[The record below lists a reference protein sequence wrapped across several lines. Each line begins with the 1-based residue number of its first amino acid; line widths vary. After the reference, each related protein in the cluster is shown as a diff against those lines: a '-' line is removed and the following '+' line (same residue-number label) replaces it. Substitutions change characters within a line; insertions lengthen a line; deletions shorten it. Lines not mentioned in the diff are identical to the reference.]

1 MKRLTHKA
9 VLVGAVSASAALA
22 CVVAGGVGDAR
33 AEPAPG
39 APAPSSQGTV
49 CLASTSTDV
58 LDTIFDAA
66 PGNVIGADYQRATP
80 LPDGRVFWMFQD
92 AIVRSPDGAL
102 HLVHNMA
109 MVQDGNCFDVRY
121 GGTPGNP
128 KSFLFANGT
137 IDRSHWYWPLGATV
151 GADGL
156 LYLFAAEMVEH
167 GARYLEHTEPI
178 ATRVAVFDLETDDVV
193 GSVSPADSS
202 ASLYGWSITS
212 DADWTYLYAQCH
224 RQFGWQP
231 FIGYDR
237 ECSAIITVA
246 RVPRGQPLS
255 PLQYW
260 NGTSWGSN
268 SSMAAPIITTTGRRV
283 NSDQFVAAGNRFWSV
298 NKEGDWWGDTVY
310 LSWSRSPTGPFQV
323 YQQLGMQPKC
333 AVCNTYFATWLPPTA
348 AAGRP
353 GELTFAISNNQ
364 WDGAAPYI
372 HYRPSFR
379 SVGVPAY
386 RLAAAQMLKVPVG
399 RDVAGAVLNITAV
412 NPSGPGFIAA
422 FPCGQQL
429 PTVSNVNYGT
439 RGAGT
444 VVANAAVARPDAN
457 GDVCVYS
464 LAATD
469 LVVDVFGTFQS
480 DSRSDEPGDQG
491 DSPHYAT
498 TVGMGFVAEPT
509 PTRLVDTRQGGA
521 GVPAGVVPAGGVA
534 VARVA
539 PGTAAAVVNIT
550 AVGAAAPGYLT
561 AYACDENR
569 PATSTVNYGAPGS
582 GTVTAN
588 AAIVRP
594 DDTGAFCIYTTAA
607 VHVLVDLAGTFPEA
621 SGYLPHDQPARLLD
635 TRLELGSGSRNE
647 FRRVRAGETIAL
659 QVADPEVFGQVAI
672 EPGVAAAVLNVA
684 AVGPGAPGFIT
695 VHACDADRPTTSNV
709 NYQAV
714 GSVTANMV
722 IARPDAEG
730 YVCLYS
736 LADVDLVV
744 DMAGA
749 FPSPD
754 PTSIENGAYQP
765 LDNPTR
771 MLDTRI
777 AGLSRS

>member
-1 MKRLTHKA
+1 MRRLTHRG
-9 VLVGAVSASAALA
+9 VLVGALCAGAAIFG
-22 CVVAGGVGDAR
+22 VVGGTGIEVR
-33 AEPAPG
+33 AESVPA
-39 APAPSSQGTV
+39 APAPFSQGSV

-58 LDTIFDAA
+58 LDRLFDAA

-109 MVQDGNCFDVRY
+109 MMQDGNCFDVRY
-121 GGTPGNP
+121 GGTPVNP
-128 KSFLFANGT
+128 KSFIFANGT
-137 IDRSHWYWPLGATV
+137 VDRSHWYWPLAATV
-151 GADGL
+151 GSDGL

-167 GARYLEHTEPI
+167 GTHYLERTEPI
-178 ATRVAVFDLETDDVV
+178 TTRVAVFDLDTDEVL
-193 GSVSPADSS
+193 GAVSPADSS

-237 ECSAIITVA
+237 KCAAIITVA

-260 NGTSWGSN
+260 NGSSWGSDAGG
-268 SSMAAPIITTTGRRV
+268 AAPIITTAGRRV
-283 NSDQFVAAGNRFWSV
+283 NADQFVAAGNRFWSV

-323 YQQLGMQPKC
+323 YRQLGSQPKC
-333 AVCNTYFATWLPPTA
+333 DVCNTYFATWIPPSA
-348 AAGRP
+348 AAGSA
-353 GELTFAISNNQ
+353 GHLTFAISNNQ
-364 WDGAAPYI
+364 WDGAPPYI

-379 SVGVPAY
+379 SVAVPAY
-386 RLAAAQMLKVPVG
+386 RLGAAQMLKVPVG
-399 RDVAGAVLNITAV
+399 QGVAGAVLNITAV
-412 NPSGPGFIAA
+412 NPTGPGFIAA
-422 FPCGQQL
+422 FPCGQPL

-439 RGAGT
+439 RGGGT
-444 VVANAAVARPDAN
+444 VTANAAVARPDAN

-464 LAATD
+464 LAGTD
-469 LVVDVFGTFQS
+469 LVVDVFGSFPDVTAS
-480 DSRSDEPGDQG
+480 KEAVPGQAEMG
-491 DSPHYAT
+491 G
-498 TVGMGFVAEPT
+498 VGFVSEPT
-509 PTRLVDTRQGGA
+509 PTRLLDTRQGGA

-539 PGTAAAVVNIT
+539 PGTEAAVVNIT
-550 AVGAAAPGYLT
+550 AVGAATPGFFT

-569 PATSTVNYGAPGS
+569 PETSTVNYGAPGS

-594 DDTGAFCIYTTAA
+594 DGTGAICIYTTAA
-607 VHVLVDLAGTFPEA
+607 VHVLVDLAGTFPDPLV
-621 SGYLPHDQPARLLD
+621 YLPHDQPARLLD
-635 TRLELGSGSRNE
+635 TRLGVGSGSRNE
-647 FRRVRAGETIAL
+647 FRRVVAGETLSL
-659 QVADPEVFGQVAI
+659 QVADPSAI
-672 EPGVAAAVLNVA
+672 QPAVAAAVLNVT
-684 AVGPGAPGFIT
+684 AVNPGAPGFIT
-695 VHACDADRPTTSNV
+695 VHACDAERPSTSNV
-709 NYQAV
+709 NFQAA

-744 DMAGA
+744 DIAGI
-749 FPSPD
+749 FPAHD
-754 PTSIENGAYQP
+754 PTSIETGTYRP
-765 LDNPTR
+765 FDNPTR
-771 MLDTRI
+771 LLDTRE